1 MPVTKVTVTAEF
13 AEIKAASACADVP
26 ADVLPGSYC
35 YDAVSWAIENSI
47 TNGLADGTF
56 SPGSGCTRAQIVTF
70 LFRAPIRTSKNTR
83 AGGSHDPPA
92 PRFIRVWLAGS
103 DRRASPAASR
113 NTAQSYSCSS
123 RKTPECN
130 STVWNSRIW

>member
-13 AEIKAASACADVP
+13 AEIKAASAFADVP

-83 AGGSHDPPA
+83 ASFYTRLA
-92 PRFIRVWLAGS
+92 CRFR
-103 DRRASPAASR
+103 
-113 NTAQSYSCSS
+113 
-123 RKTPECN
+123 
-130 STVWNSRIW
+130 